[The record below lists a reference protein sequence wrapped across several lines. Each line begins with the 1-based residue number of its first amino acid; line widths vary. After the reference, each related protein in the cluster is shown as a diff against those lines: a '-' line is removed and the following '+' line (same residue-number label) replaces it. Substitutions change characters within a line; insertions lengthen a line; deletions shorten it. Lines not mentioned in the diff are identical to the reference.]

1 MILSLHQLQGGLL
14 GPVFYSSIYVPRL
27 DRTFWNNDEQRINQK
42 KQAFLYGQR
51 INADAD
57 PRQDMRFALLEKL
70 AIAKRFG
77 IESHCRFASA
87 TSQTRNGW
95 NRCATL
101 FFLAG
106 SRIYVTFTDVAM
118 TRRLSESN
126 AVEVDHSPASEFC
139 LIRQECWWMAVD
151 GWGQELLSSDSLKS
165 KWWQSQKWQHVRTL
179 V

>member
-57 PRQDMRFALLEKL
+57 PRQNMRFALLEKL

-101 FFLAG
+101 FFLGRVTDTRYFHGCSYNPSTFREQCCWSWSFTSFRVLLDPAG
-106 SRIYVTFTDVAM
+106 VLM
-118 TRRLSESN
+118 
-126 AVEVDHSPASEFC
+126 
-139 LIRQECWWMAVD
+139 D
-151 GWGQELLSSDSLKS
+151 GCGWLRAGTPLF
-165 KWWQSQKWQHVRTL
+165 RFP
-179 V
+179 